1 MPGLDSSIVY
11 VGSLRTRQRD
21 GPVCLTSSIGSTR
34 FTPTLA
40 TSVCD
45 PSATAVIEQ
54 TCGPDLPATTSRLS
68 VFDWPAG
75 RLANS
80 ASMTW
85 PCTCVS
91 PSLNLACRRILP
103 AVPVPVLVSL
113 IWNGTFSPTR
123 VVSGPVMAS
132 AIFGRVTRTR
142 ASTAVVKLTTARLRT
157 SPSSSGLTVTLIRFS
172 APDSSAPID
181 QASRSPAV
189 SAGGVLPRNWHL
201 AGNSSSTRT
210 LATAPVPT
218 LRTTSSY
225 TSDWL
230 TPIVSG
236 QTASTTT
243 FGTCREVIPATP
255 CGTIFGDSTGVSSS
269 GLSFTGG
276 TTAGTGVTA
285 TAATGAT
292 FGSMA
297 TGTGF
302 NAGIAVAGNGSALM
316 LTGSGFGSG
325 SDGSTLTEGGSGGVG
340 LKYGGAPAAS
350 VLPTTRT
357 SPGPA
362 TTGWVSRGTPPTC
375 WTGAGFGPPGGANCD
390 A

>member
-1 MPGLDSSIVY
+1 ML
-11 VGSLRTRQRD
+11 
-21 GPVCLTSSIGSTR
+21 
-34 FTPTLA
+34 
-40 TSVCD
+40 
-45 PSATAVIEQ
+45 
-54 TCGPDLPATTSRLS
+54 
-68 VFDWPAG
+68 
-75 RLANS
+75 
-80 ASMTW
+80 
-85 PCTCVS
+85 
-91 PSLNLACRRILP
+91 LNFACNRILP
-103 AVPVPVLVSL
+103 AVPVPVFVSL

-210 LATAPVPT
+210 LATGAVPT

-255 CGTIFGDSTGVSSS
+255 WPTPCGTIFGDSTGVSST
-269 GLSFTGG
+269 GLFFSGG
-276 TTAGTGVTA
+276 TTAGTGK
-285 TAATGAT
+285 TGAT
-292 FGSMA
+292 TIGATVGSMPR
-297 TGTGF
+297 GTGF
-302 NAGIAVAGNGSALM
+302 NAGIGVAGNGSALM

-325 SDGSTLTEGGSGGVG
+325 SDGSTLTEGGSCGVG
-340 LKYGGAPAAS
+340 LKYGGAPAGS

-362 TTGWVSRGTPPTC
+362 TTGCVSRGTPPAC
-375 WTGAGFGPPGGANCD
+375 
-390 A
+390 